1 MTVLLSVEAG
11 LPTYSYACPTCGT
24 FDVVRPM
31 AAVSAPTDCP
41 QCERPARRVFG
52 APALRSLDAGLR
64 GALDASHRS
73 ADAPAVVSSL
83 PPRTGRI
90 QRRASDPRQL
100 RLPRP

>member
-1 MTVLLSVEAG
+1 M
-11 LPTYSYACPTCGT
+11 PTYSHTCPTCGT
-24 FDVVRPM
+24 FDRIRPM
-31 AAVSAPTDCP
+31 AAASAPADCP

-73 ADAPAVVSSL
+73 ADAPAVVTST
-83 PPRTGRI
+83 PRRTGRT